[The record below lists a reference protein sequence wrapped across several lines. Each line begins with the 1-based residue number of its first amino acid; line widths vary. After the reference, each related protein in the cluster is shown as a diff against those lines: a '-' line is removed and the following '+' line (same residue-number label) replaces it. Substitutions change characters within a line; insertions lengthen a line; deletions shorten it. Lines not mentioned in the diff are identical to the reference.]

1 MGFETAEMEWSL
13 PEALQE
19 LAVAGDRETVAE
31 VLMLFQ
37 TDTESRLQELREAVA
52 CGDRRRVRAQAHSLK
67 GSAIQVGAIVLADSC
82 GEMELTAE
90 TRPELMSLLEE
101 IEKRFT
107 AVSKAISLEY
117 GAVQ

>member
-1 MGFETAEMEWSL
+1 MGFETAEVEWSL

-19 LAVAGDRETVAE
+19 LAVAGDREIVAE

-37 TDTESRLQELREAVA
+37 ADTESRLQDLRGAVE
-52 CGDRRRVRAQAHSLK
+52 CGDRRRICAQAHSMK
-67 GSAIQVGAIVLADSC
+67 GSAIQVGANALADSC
-82 GEMELTAE
+82 REMELTAE
-90 TRPELMSLLEE
+90 TRQDLMSLLEE
-101 IEKRFT
+101 IETRFT